1 MQRVWHAAYLMANED
16 IKSFAQA
23 EGFRKSKGVLRMD
36 KRQWV
41 GAAGQGPMNREALL
55 ELSFLPTNKSW
66 QTTS

>member
-23 EGFRKSKGVLRMD
+23 EGFCISEGVLRID
-36 KRQWV
+36 KSEWV
-41 GAAGQGPMNREALL
+41 RAAGQGPRNREALI
-55 ELSFLPTNKSW
+55 ELSFLSTNKSW

>member
-1 MQRVWHAAYLMANED
+1 MQRAWHGAYLRAIED

-23 EGFRKSKGVLRMD
+23 EGFCKSKGVLRMD

-41 GAAGQGPMNREALL
+41 RPAGQGPVNREALI
-55 ELSFLPTNKSW
+55 ELSFLSTNKIW